1 MQVAIIGACGYVG
14 SMIYDLLSKNSQF
27 QITCFDS
34 ADSDVYPDHI
44 QKKASAISTSEL
56 TKFEVVI
63 YLAGL
68 SRKEDCEAI
77 AYSRVHDM
85 NVTEAL
91 SVANKLT
98 QSQLFLYA
106 STASLYISQN
116 SKISQESDSI
126 DDAYFGNY
134 EISMLT
140 REKEIHRL
148 SNTRSV
154 GMRFG
159 TVIGIS
165 PHPRSELL
173 HIGMFN
179 SAITTRCINVWNP
192 NSERSILWYKDLE
205 NALTL
210 IMKNA
215 ASIES
220 HSVFNISSFNTS
232 IRETAKSI
240 SEKLGCELNILHT
253 NSSLGF
259 HCSNSKFSAEFDYK
273 FIGTNDTIADEF
285 LNNKDVLI
293 NSIINPVGKH
303 VTCLV
308 CNSILLN
315 PILDL
320 GSQPLANDFADMP
333 GSSER
338 FPLVM
343 NGCESCYHR
352 QLNYFVDR
360 EVLFKNYIYES
371 GTSKTLRDYFATFAE
386 LYTSKLGSNNTVLEI
401 ACNDGFQLEEFKKRG
416 WKTYGVDPAE
426 NIVPI
431 ARNKGHIVHCGFWG
445 KDPIDINITPDLI
458 VAENVLAHVN
468 NPIDF
473 LNMCVSVMNDK
484 TLLVIQTSQANIFT
498 NNEFDTIYHEHISF
512 FTIRSMKKAVSRV
525 GCYIEN
531 IYKPSIHGTS
541 YVFEIR
547 KGRNNVELPL
557 LLQEEADG
565 MYTDSFYTKYGNAVH
580 AVRDNTLNELQ
591 EYAHNGYSI
600 IAYGAAAKGIT
611 FLNYVFNCDGTNSL
625 APEVIIDDSNVKKN
639 KFTPGMNIV
648 VKDIGVLKN
657 YEKQK
662 LLIIVTAWN
671 FFDEIF
677 NRTHSYITENSIDVE
692 CVCVRFYP
700 DVCSRIIPKAM

>member
-27 QITCFDS
+27 QISCFDL
-34 ADSDVYPDHI
+34 ADSDVYPSHT
-44 QKKASAISTSEL
+44 QTKASAISTSEL

-77 AYSRVHDM
+77 AYSRVHDT

-98 QSQLFLYA
+98 KSQLFLYA
-106 STASLYISQN
+106 STASLYTSQH

-134 EISMLT
+134 EISMLN
-140 REKEIHRL
+140 REKEMQLLI
-148 SNTRSV
+148 NTRSI

-192 NSERSILWYKDLE
+192 NSARSILWYKDLE
-205 NALTL
+205 NVLTL
-210 IMKNA
+210 IMQNA
-215 ASIES
+215 GSIES
-220 HSVFNISSFNTS
+220 HSIFNISSFNTS

-273 FIGTNDTIADEF
+273 FIGTNDTIADDF
-285 LNNKDVLI
+285 LKNKDKFVD
-293 NSIINPVGKH
+293 SIKNPVGKH

-320 GSQPLANDFADMP
+320 GSQPLANDFADTP

-343 NGCESCYHR
+343 NGCERCYHR

-360 EVLFKNYIYES
+360 ERLFKNYIYES
-371 GTSKTLRDYFATFAE
+371 GTSKTLRDYFTTFAE
-386 LYTSKLGSNNTVLEI
+386 LYTSKLGKNNTVLEI
-401 ACNDGFQLEEFKKRG
+401 ACNDGFQLDEFKKRG
-416 WKTYGVDPAE
+416 WKTYGVDAAE

-445 KDPIDINITPDLI
+445 KDPVDVNITPDLI

-473 LNMCVSVMNDK
+473 LNTCVSFMNDK

-512 FTIRSMKKAVSRV
+512 FTIRSMKKAVERV
-525 GCYIEN
+525 GCHIES

-547 KGRNNVELPL
+547 KGLKTLDLPL
-557 LLQEEADG
+557 LRQEDADG
-565 MYTDSFYTKYGNAVH
+565 MYTETFYEN
-580 AVRDNTLNELQ
+580 
-591 EYAHNGYSI
+591 YANNVSNIKLKTTSILSDYASKNYEI
-600 IAYGAAAKGIT
+600 IAYGAAAKGNT
-611 FLNYVFNCDGTNSL
+611 FLNYVFDSDNL
-625 APEVIIDDSNVKKN
+625 ASIIPKSIIDDSSVKQNRFLPGLNV
-639 KFTPGMNIV
+639 I
-648 VKDIGVLKN
+648 VKDISILKN
-657 YEKQK
+657 YHKKQ
-662 LLIIVTAWN
+662 LVVIVTAWN
-671 FFDEIF
+671 FFDEIYS
-677 NRTHSYITENSIDVE
+677 RIQSYIQSNSLEIE
-692 CVCVRFYP
+692 CTCVCFYP
-700 DVCSRIIPKAM
+700 KLKTQSA